1 LFSSDKVDLEA
12 GGEQMTVGKRN
23 RMNRILSPTT
33 GRGLIVAIDHGMALG
48 PMTGITDITA
58 TIKRLSSTGKVNAWL
73 LTKGILSNCFE
84 PDGKQGIILRASGA
98 ATIAGP
104 DLTHEG
110 LTTSVETALRL
121 GADALATTAFI
132 GSSYEHETLVNMAL
146 LADECHQYGLPMLG
160 VLGVGKALE
169 DKTTD
174 SQYIALGAR
183 VAAEHGADMVKT
195 YFTVSGFEKV
205 TKGCPV
211 PVMIAGGPKCDTD
224 LDTLKMIGGALAGGA
239 KGIVMGRN
247 IWQSPHP
254 EELLDVVWNMIHQG
268 LSIEEA
274 AQALSMKQE
283 VK

>member
-1 LFSSDKVDLEA
+1 MS
-12 GGEQMTVGKRN
+12 VGKKN
-23 RMNRILSPTT
+23 RMNRILSSAT
-33 GRGLIVAIDHGMALG
+33 GKGLIVAIDHGMALG
-48 PMTGITDITA
+48 PMTGIVDIA
-58 TIKRLSSTGKVNAWL
+58 TTVKQLSATGKVDAWL

-110 LTTSVETALRL
+110 LTASVEAALRL
-121 GADALATTAFI
+121 GADAPATTAFI
-132 GSSYEHETLVNMAL
+132 GSSNEHETLVNMAR
-146 LADECHQYGLPMLG
+146 LADECHKYDMPMLG

-169 DKTTD
+169 EKTVD
-174 SQYIALGAR
+174 PQYIALGAR

-205 TKGCPV
+205 TSGCPV

-254 EELLDVVWNMIHQG
+254 EELLDVVWRMIHQN

-274 AQALSMKQE
+274 ARELSNK
-283 VK
+283 